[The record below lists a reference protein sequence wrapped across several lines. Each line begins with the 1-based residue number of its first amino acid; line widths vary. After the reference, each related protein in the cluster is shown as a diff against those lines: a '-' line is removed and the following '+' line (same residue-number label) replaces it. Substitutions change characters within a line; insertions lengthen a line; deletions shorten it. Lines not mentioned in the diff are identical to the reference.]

1 MSWFNKLPCNLVL
14 YLAAAA
20 QAICNLALSH
30 PQLLSSVMYFLHANL
45 ELRSTISEATSIS
58 DSSGFLH
65 IQQLLFTSLW
75 AVISTVR
82 CQLSN
87 GTNYQKE
94 EYGKISRKYW
104 VVLCECVV
112 SAQHLTSSWCIAH
125 SAGQFWAILPSFF
138 NKMVADASDFGKN
151 GIDWSFR
158 SSKPVEKV

>member
-1 MSWFNKLPCNLVL
+1 MQFGTISSSSSTS
-14 YLAAAA
+14 YL
-20 QAICNLALSH
+20 Q
-30 PQLLSSVMYFLHANL
+30 LSSESSAAVEFRDVFLTCKLRASKHNKWSYFNL
-45 ELRSTISEATSIS
+45 RLFGLAPL
-58 DSSGFLH
+58 LH

-75 AVISTVR
+75 AVICTVW

-112 SAQHLTSSWCIAH
+112 SARHLTSSRCIAH
-125 SAGQFWAILPSFF
+125 SARQFWAILPSFF